1 MMSHDHTLQE
11 VAQQALSLMR
21 AQGFDEAQVVASRV
35 TQEELNIAHNEP
47 SLLRSTE
54 SQRLSLIGLVDARK
68 ASTELTDFDAAALR
82 DGISA
87 LFADA
92 RGAPRDGANAVS
104 GGQQARIVQGPQESD
119 PALLAD
125 KVRELLAFR
134 EQETPRMMIDEGYA
148 SHTMARSHTVT
159 SGGTDLSCSLGFH
172 AMSVFGTAREGKQ
185 SSSFN
190 YTGGACN
197 DLAQRAASDWF
208 GIADMLRDTEQQI
221 HTRPVGG
228 KFVGEVV
235 FTPMAVSDLLSWLQG
250 QIGDVQLIAGS
261 SLYRDRVGQA
271 IASPLLSLRSRF
283 DAPGVAA
290 LSADAFVAPPVEV
303 LRDGVL
309 MTLTPSLYGS
319 RKTGLRHVPTA
330 AGGWEI
336 AAGELSRAQLVSA
349 VPRGALV
356 GRLSM
361 GMPASNGDFSGV
373 IKNSFLIEGG
383 VVGPALSET
392 MISGNMAQMLRDVA
406 GVSRERLD
414 LGALLLPWLRISG
427 LHFS

>member
-1 MMSHDHTLQE
+1 MSDLNLQE
-11 VAQQALSLMR
+11 VAQHALSLMR
-21 AQGFDEAQVVASRV
+21 VQGFDAAQVVASRV
-35 TQEELNIAHNEP
+35 AQEELNIAHNEP

-54 SQRLSLIGLVDARK
+54 SQRLSLVGLVDARK
-68 ASTELTDFDAAALR
+68 ASTELTDFGAAPLRDAIAAL
-82 DGISA
+82 
-87 LFADA
+87 FTDA
-92 RGAPRDGANAVS
+92 RSAPQDEANAVS
-104 GGQQARIVQGPQESD
+104 GGQQARIVQGPQASD

-134 EQETPRMMIDEGYA
+134 QRETPRMMIDEGFA
-148 SHTMARSHTVT
+148 SHTLARSHTVT
-159 SGGTDLSCSLGFH
+159 SSGTELSCSLGFH
-172 AMSVFGTAREGKQ
+172 SMSVFGTARDGKA

-197 DLAQRAASDWF
+197 DLAERASSEWF

-235 FTPMAVSDLLSWLQG
+235 LTPMAVSDLLSWLQG

-303 LRDGVL
+303 LREGVL

-330 AGGWEI
+330 ADGWEI
-336 AAGELSRAQLVSA
+336 AAGEASRAQLVSA
-349 VPRGALV
+349 VARGALV

-373 IKNSFLIEGG
+373 IKNSFVIDGG

-392 MISGNMAQMLRDVA
+392 MISGNMAQMLRDVV

-414 LGALLLPWLRISG
+414 TGALLLPWLRVSG

>member
-1 MMSHDHTLQE
+1 MNEASLQDT
-11 VAQQALSLMR
+11 AQRALALMR
-21 AQGFDEAQVVASRV
+21 AQGFDEAQVTVSR
-35 TQEELNIAHNEP
+35 TRQDELNIAHNEP
-47 SLLRSTE
+47 SLLRSIE

-68 ASTELTDFDAAALR
+68 ASTELTDLGEAALR
-82 DGISA
+82 EAVAA
-87 LFADA
+87 LFSDA
-92 RGAPRDGANAVS
+92 HGAPRDEANAVS
-104 GGQQARIVQGPQESD
+104 SGQQARIVQGPQESD

-134 EQETPRMMIDEGYA
+134 ERETPKMMLEEGVA
-148 SHTMARSHTVT
+148 SHTLATSHTLT
-159 SGGTDLSCSLGFH
+159 SGGSELSSSIGIH
-172 AMSVFGTAREGKQ
+172 EMSVLGTARDGRQ

-190 YTGGACN
+190 YAGGACH
-197 DLAQRAASDWF
+197 DLAERAASEWF
-208 GIADMLRDTEQQI
+208 GIAEMLRDTEQQI

-235 FTPMAVSDLLSWLQG
+235 LTPMAVDDLLAWLLG
-250 QIGDVQLIAGS
+250 QIGDVQLIAGT

-271 IASPLLSLRSRF
+271 IASPMLSLRSRF

-290 LSADAFVAPPVEV
+290 LSADAFVTPPVEV
-303 LRDGVL
+303 LREGVL

-319 RKTGLRHVPTA
+319 RKTGLRHVPIA
-330 AGGWEI
+330 AAGWEI
-336 AAGELSRAQLVSA
+336 AAGEASRSQLVSA

-373 IKNSFLIEGG
+373 IKNSFSIDGG
-383 VVGPALSET
+383 VVGQALSET

-414 LGALLLPWLRISG
+414 MGALVLPWIRISG